1 MLRVVPPEVIRP
13 LSVKLPLSKSI
24 ANRLLVIRFLADGSI
39 YCDEPD
45 CDDTRI
51 MHSLI
56 RQLITLP
63 DSNVFDAGDA
73 GTVFRFM
80 AALLAVTPGT
90 RLLTGSPRMLLRPV
104 GPLVDAL
111 TKLGVNIE
119 YQGSPG
125 FPPVKIN
132 GGSLYGGSIRIDS
145 SVSSQFISA
154 LMMIA
159 PTMKHGL
166 ELILEGETVSLPYIQ
181 LTASLMR
188 ENGIN
193 IETDLPFIRIYPGAY
208 QFVNTGIEGDWSAAA
223 FWYALAAMKPG
234 NSIALS
240 GLKRGSAQGD
250 RAVAD
255 MFRYAGVNSLWNG
268 DNLVLQ
274 HQPVGSAE
282 ICIGFKETPD
292 LFPAMVAACAGRGCG
307 AEFTGLST
315 LRIKESDRIEAMLEG
330 LSRLGYRAYSPSP
343 DRMVLIPGKVS
354 KEPCVI
360 SSHADHRIAM
370 AFAMLSVKSGPL
382 IIDYPE
388 VVSKSYPAF
397 WDHLKDAGFVL
408 ESC

>member
-125 FPPVKIN
+125 FPPVKIS
-132 GGSLYGGSIRIDS
+132 GGSLNGGSIRIDS
-145 SVSSQFISA
+145 SISSQFISA
-154 LMMIA
+154 LIMIA
-159 PTMKHGL
+159 PAMKQGL
-166 ELILEGETVSLPYIQ
+166 EIILEGETVSFPYIQ
-181 LTASLMR
+181 LTTGLMR
-188 ENGIN
+188 EHGIN
-193 IETDLPFIRIYPGAY
+193 VETDLPFIRVHPGKY
-208 QFVNTGIEGDWSAAA
+208 QLVNTGIEADWSAAA

-234 NSIALS
+234 SNITLS
-240 GLKRGSAQGD
+240 GLKPGSAQGD

-255 MFRYAGVNSLWNG
+255 MFRNAGVNSRWSG
-268 DNLVLQ
+268 DKLILQ
-274 HQPVGSAE
+274 HQPGGSAE
-282 ICIGFKETPD
+282 ICIDFTETPD
-292 LFPAMVAACAGRGCG
+292 LFPAMAAACAGRGYG

-330 LSRLGYRAYSPSP
+330 LTRLGYRTLAPAR
-343 DRMVLIPGKVS
+343 DRMVLLPGRVR
-354 KEPCVI
+354 KEPAVI
-360 SSHADHRIAM
+360 SSFADHRIAM

-382 IIDYPE
+382 IIDCPE

-397 WDHLKDAGFVL
+397 WGHLKDAGFVL